1 MATHDYVIANQS
13 GAAFRTD
20 LNNALAAI
28 VSNNSNSSQPAT
40 RYAYQW
46 WVDTT
51 ANIVKIRNSA
61 NDAWINLFTTAG
73 GIDVDAASD
82 FNADVAFRG
91 LTAGRDI
98 VFDKSDNALE
108 FTDNAK
114 AVFGTGADLEVFHD
128 ASNSI
133 LKNNNGF
140 LLFKSNSGINL
151 GDASDTDNYL
161 KTIKDGAVELYF
173 DGAKKFETTSTGIQ
187 MSGDIK
193 IQDNHKIKIGAGE
206 DLQIF
211 HDGTDSR
218 INNTTGK
225 LMIKDDVI
233 EFVRQAD
240 DTVSFK
246 VNEGG
251 ATELYHNHNKK
262 FETSSAGALVTGQGE
277 ALRIQGSDGDT
288 FMKILGNTNVNV
300 ILGQISDQGFVGNST
315 NHDFFIRTNNAN
327 RITISNSGTLSG
339 DLNDTS
345 DENLKEN
352 IVSISDGAISDIK
365 KLRPVNFDWK
375 DSEKA
380 KNQSGFIAQ
389 ELKTIFPNLVVGK
402 EYDETKADLGYAI
415 KTSGVVAH
423 LTKAFQEAI
432 TKIEVLEVKVAALEA
447 A

>member
-246 VNEGG
+246 VKEGG

>member
-352 IVSISDGAISDIK
+352 IVSIPDGEISNIK